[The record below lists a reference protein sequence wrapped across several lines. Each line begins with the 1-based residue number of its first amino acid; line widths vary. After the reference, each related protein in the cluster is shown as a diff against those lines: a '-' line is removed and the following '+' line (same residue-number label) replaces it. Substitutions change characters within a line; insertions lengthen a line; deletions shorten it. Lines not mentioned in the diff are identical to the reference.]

1 MLVMIVYTCTET
13 GEAVSRYNI
22 LSIDG
27 GGVNV
32 LMSLLLLRRLEAVRP
47 GFLAACDLFVG
58 TSAGGISAM
67 MLAAEDD
74 PATGLD
80 KAIRFWEKSPK
91 FVRRARHA
99 VASFVGTGALYSNS
113 SLRRELQRILR
124 DKKLKDLPHKV
135 LVASVQLDSKASN
148 PAYRSWRPRSLS
160 NLDVEGG
167 AYLEGLA
174 IDIALRSAA
183 APMIWPVYQGYVD
196 GGLFAND
203 PSMLA
208 LTRVLDERRNHS
220 TPGGHARDVLVDISL
235 FSVGEGQ
242 VPHYIQAGTENWG
255 YRQWLLHPRRQ
266 GALLEL
272 ALNSTAEAI
281 SEQCRML
288 LGDHQF
294 YRLNPDSKPLTGRTM
309 HVFDP
314 IPFARSR
321 LQHATASIEELINP
335 LHAALAHARSV
346 AGTYNLDPASSWVD
360 DSGWM
365 DAGTVTAPTPA

>member
-1 MLVMIVYTCTET
+1 MP
-13 GEAVSRYNI
+13 RYNI

-32 LMSLLLLRRLEAVRP
+32 LMSLLLLRRIEEARP
-47 GFLAACDLFVG
+47 GFLAACDLFAG

-67 MLAAEDD
+67 ILAADED
-74 PATGLD
+74 PAVGLD
-80 KAIRFWEKSPK
+80 SAIRFWEKSPS

-99 VASFVGTGALYSNS
+99 AASFAGTAALFSNR
-113 SLRRELQRILR
+113 SLRLALQQVLGDKTLR
-124 DKKLKDLPHKV
+124 KLPHTV
-135 LVASVQLDSKASN
+135 LVTSIQLDSKASN
-148 PAYRSWRPRSLS
+148 PEYRSWRPRSLS
-160 NLDVEGG
+160 NLEVEGG
-167 AYLEGLA
+167 AYLNGLA
-174 IDIALRSAA
+174 VDIALRSAA

-208 LTRVLDERRNHS
+208 LTRVLDERRDRS
-220 TPGGHARDVLVDISL
+220 TPGGHARDILDDISL

-242 VPHYIQAGTENWG
+242 VPHHIQAGTENWG
-255 YRQWLLHPRRQ
+255 YWQWMFHRKRQ

-288 LGDHQF
+288 LGDHQY

-314 IPFARSR
+314 ISFAGSR
-321 LQHATASIEELINP
+321 LQHATTSLEELVNP
-335 LHAALAHARSV
+335 LHAALAHARDVGSTYDLTPV
-346 AGTYNLDPASSWVD
+346 FPWIDDFGWLEAGTSPTLAPA
-360 DSGWM
+360 
-365 DAGTVTAPTPA
+365 

>member
-1 MLVMIVYTCTET
+1 MP
-13 GEAVSRYNI
+13 RYNI

-32 LMSLLLLRRLEAVRP
+32 LMSLLLLRRIEAARP
-47 GFLAACDLFVG
+47 GFLAASDLFAG

-67 MLAAEDD
+67 IVAAEDD

-80 KAIRFWEKSPK
+80 RAIRFWEASPG
-91 FVRRARHA
+91 FVRRARHTA
-99 VASFVGTGALYSNS
+99 ASFAGTGALYSNR
-113 SLRRELQRILR
+113 SLRLALQHVLGDKRLR
-124 DKKLKDLPHKV
+124 DLPHKV
-135 LVASVQLDSKASN
+135 LVASMQLDSKTSN
-148 PAYRSWRPRSLS
+148 PEYRSWRPRSLS
-160 NLDVEGG
+160 NLEVEGG
-167 AYLEGLA
+167 AYLNGLA
-174 IDIALRSAA
+174 VDIALRSAA

-208 LTRVLDERRNHS
+208 LTRVLDERRDPS
-220 TPGGHARDVLVDISL
+220 TPGGHAREILDDISL

-255 YRQWLLHPRRQ
+255 YWHWMFHHRRQ

-288 LGDHQF
+288 LGDHQY
-294 YRLNPDSKPLTGRTM
+294 YRLNPDTKPLTGRTM

-314 IPFARSR
+314 ISFARSR
-321 LQHATASIEELINP
+321 LLHTIASVEELINP
-335 LHAALAHARSV
+335 LHAALAHARAV
-346 AGTYNLDPASSWVD
+346 GTSYDLTPVFPWIDDFGWLEASAS
-360 DSGWM
+360 
-365 DAGTVTAPTPA
+365 PTPAPA